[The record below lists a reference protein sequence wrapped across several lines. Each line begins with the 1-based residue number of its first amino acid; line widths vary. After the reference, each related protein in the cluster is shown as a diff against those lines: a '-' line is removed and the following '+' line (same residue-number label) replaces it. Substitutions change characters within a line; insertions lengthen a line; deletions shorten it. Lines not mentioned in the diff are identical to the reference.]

1 MAGSGSAFNTLA
13 NAILILKVNGIHTV
27 CKPLE
32 PDVYDVPHCWCINL
46 QWGKQAINT
55 TALKTVELQI
65 SFNIS
70 FKERPPYV
78 GISLTDSALNG
89 NERPIGF
96 IKDPVS
102 LNEFTLCN
110 RSEIDSG
117 ANSYF
122 WIALGKI

>member
-1 MAGSGSAFNTLA
+1 MSIFFFYFS
-13 NAILILKVNGIHTV
+13 
-27 CKPLE
+27 PLF
-32 PDVYDVPHCWCINL
+32 INL

>member
-1 MAGSGSAFNTLA
+1 MWWLCINIS
-13 NAILILKVNGIHTV
+13 
-27 CKPLE
+27 PLF
-32 PDVYDVPHCWCINL
+32 INL
-46 QWGKQAINT
+46 QWGRQAINT

-78 GISLTDSALNG
+78 GISLTDSGLNG